1 MLNDELSRSNS
12 SNANV
17 FIQTHKP
24 NANTFILSHPPI
36 KYRTANEGLVGVYID
51 QLKKNGVILEVNC
64 ETDFVAKNNKF
75 KELVSKLTKDFAT
88 VPQVEERRVN
98 NSIQKYVLSADR
110 IPAENEHI
118 SEAVTHLGEKI
129 RIKRAC
135 FIKNHYD
142 DPSISLVGY
151 AHSTEGLNNHLG
163 DVTFGKYATIVA
175 LKQLPNDSSYVNETA
190 EAATA
195 SESGAGESSA
205 EDPDEIAEPL
215 DFDTAAKQIC
225 QHIIVAAPERVRRD
239 PAEQTRSEANEKR
252 TESAEEET
260 GESQAAQLPKQPA
273 VLVEQEFLHSDYERV
288 DDFLR
293 FNNLEVVDFI
303 RIKCGESSD

>member
-1 MLNDELSRSNS
+1 M
-12 SNANV
+12 
-17 FIQTHKP
+17 
-24 NANTFILSHPPI
+24 
-36 KYRTANEGLVGVYID
+36 ANEGLVGVYID
-51 QLKKNGVILEVNC
+51 QLKKNGLILEVNC
-64 ETDFVAKNNKF
+64 ETDFVAKNSKF
-75 KELVSKLTKDFAT
+75 KELVSKLTKNFAT
-88 VPQVEERRVN
+88 VPQVEERRVSD
-98 NSIQKYVLSADR
+98 SIQKYVLSADR
-110 IPAENEHI
+110 IPTENEHI

-151 AHSTEGLNNHLG
+151 AHSTEGLDNHLG

-175 LKQLPNDSSYVNETA
+175 LKQLPSDSSYVNES
-190 EAATA
+190 EAAEPAAA
-195 SESGAGESSA
+195 SELSA
-205 EDPDEIAEPL
+205 DEPDEIAEPL
-215 DFDTAAKQIC
+215 DFDTASKQIC

-239 PAEQTRSEANEKR
+239 PAEQAKSEQAKNEQANEQQR
-252 TESAEEET
+252 AADDETSRPDEESGAER
-260 GESQAAQLPKQPA
+260 QAVQLPKQA

-303 RIKCGESSD
+303 RIKCGENSD